1 MNELFL
7 LTWVC
12 IYFAHLVTRYW
23 LPRKWFVGRDGTRVL
38 LSLITPALIAWL
50 ISGAWTDYRLPLA
63 TAVGGLVELLMLH
76 GARKERSISQLW
88 AEAVWIVLALIFAV
102 LIQPVNSYWV
112 PLFGMGFY
120 GVVLLLAGWSV
131 SAFPV
136 GILIGVI
143 LQRYPTSQMRGFT
156 DGGKTIGS
164 LERSIILLLFL
175 INAPV
180 GVGFLITA
188 KTLFRF
194 GEISRTDDQKNVEY
208 ILIGTLLSFLLGMLV
223 ALLTVWGADFFFA
236 ETSFKLLG

>member
-1 MNELFL
+1 MNEQFL
-7 LTWVC
+7 LVWVC
-12 IYFAHLVTRYW
+12 IYTAHLVTRYW
-23 LPRKWFVGRDGTRVL
+23 LPRKWFTGRAGVRVL
-38 LSLITPALIAWL
+38 LSILIPALIAWL
-50 ISGAWTDYRLPLA
+50 LSGAWIDYRVALA
-63 TAVGGLVELLMLH
+63 AFAGGLLELFLLR
-76 GARKERSISQLW
+76 GTRKERPISQLW
-88 AEAVWIVLALIFAV
+88 AEAAWIVFALIFAA
-102 LIQPVNSYWV
+102 LIQPVNSYWAAQ
-112 PLFGMGFY
+112 FGMGFY

-136 GILIGVI
+136 GMLIGVI

-223 ALLTVWGADFFFA
+223 ALLTVKILDVFFPGGIF
-236 ETSFKLLG
+236 TL

>member
-1 MNELFL
+1 MNEPFL
-7 LTWVC
+7 LVWVC
-12 IYFAHLVTRYW
+12 IYTAHLVTRYW
-23 LPRKWFVGRDGTRVL
+23 LPRKWFAGKAGIRWA
-38 LSLITPALIAWL
+38 LSIFIPALIGWL
-50 ISGAWTDYRLPLA
+50 LSGAWMDYRVALA
-63 TAVGGLVELLMLH
+63 AALGGLLETFLLR
-76 GARKERSISQLW
+76 GARKERPASQLW
-88 AEAVWIVLALIFAV
+88 AEAAWIVLAVIFAT
-102 LIQPVNSYWV
+102 LIQPVNSYWAV
-112 PLFGMGFY
+112 QFGMGFY
-120 GVVLLLAGWSV
+120 GVLFLLAGWSV

-136 GILIGVI
+136 GILIGLI

-175 INAPV
+175 INTPV

-223 ALLTVWGADFFFA
+223 ALLTVWGADFFFP